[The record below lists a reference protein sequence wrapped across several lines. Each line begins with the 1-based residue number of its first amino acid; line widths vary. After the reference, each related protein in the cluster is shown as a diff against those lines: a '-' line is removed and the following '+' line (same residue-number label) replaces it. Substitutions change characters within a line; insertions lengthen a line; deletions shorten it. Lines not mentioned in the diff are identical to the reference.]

1 MANEII
7 NTGTT
12 PNDGTGDKLRNAF
25 IKVNSNFLEVY
36 TDKVDKVTAKSLI
49 LDSEIARLA
58 SVTNQD
64 VSGILL
70 NADAIDLLDLEQTN
84 QNNAIA
90 LNTLKIGITSNQ
102 SNAIIANTSKVG
114 ITTNQVNEIAA
125 NTLKVGISTEQAS
138 DIQNNNLKTGITTGQ
153 AANIVTNNAKV
164 GITNT
169 QSDAI
174 IANTLKTGIT
184 TIQSDAIIANTAKV
198 GISAQQTSDILSNNS
213 KVGITTI
220 QADAILANTDKIGI
234 SNEQADAI
242 LFNSD
247 KVGISIEQSDAIGVN
262 TLKVGITTQQAND
275 ILANND
281 KISLTTAQADV
292 IANTSGVNTGD
303 QDLSVKVDKVTG
315 SSLIEDSAITRLANT
330 SGVNTGDQ
338 DLTPFATNINL
349 DLKAPIASPTFTGT
363 VSGLT
368 KTMVGL
374 GNVENTSDADKIVST
389 ATQDALNLKVD
400 IVAGERLVNA
410 AEIVKLANTSGLN
423 TGDQDISVKVDKV
436 ADKSLIL
443 DSEISRLASVTNQDI
458 SGKVDKVTDKSL
470 ILDTEISRLESVTN
484 QTKSSLGL
492 ENVDN
497 TSDANKPVSTAT
509 QTALDLKQ
517 NLTYN
522 YPVNVIS
529 TATNATVKEAYVFTS
544 NVTLTLPIAPTAG
557 DWVEVSNLSA
567 TPSPII
573 ARNGKKIV
581 GLEENLTIDTAYAG
595 FRLVFTGDILGWT
608 IIGQ

>member
-58 SVTNQD
+58 TVTNQD
-64 VSGILL
+64 VSGIVV
-70 NADAIDLLDLEQTN
+70 NEDAIDLLELEQTT

-90 LNTLKIGITSNQ
+90 LNTLKVGITSNQ
-102 SNAIIANTSKVG
+102 SNAIVANTAKVG

-153 AANIVTNNAKV
+153 AANIISNTEKV

-174 IANTLKTGIT
+174 VANTLKTGIT
-184 TIQSDAIIANTAKV
+184 TSQSDAIIANTAKV

-234 SNEQADAI
+234 TTSQSDAIIVNSAKIGISNEQA
-242 LFNSD
+242 
-247 KVGISIEQSDAIGVN
+247 DAIGVN

-303 QDLSVKVDKVTG
+303 QDLSGKVDKVTG

-330 SGVNTGDQ
+330 TGTNTGDQ
-338 DLTPFATNINL
+338 DLIPFATNDNL
-349 DLKAPIASPTFTGT
+349 DLKAPIASPSFTGT
-363 VSGLT
+363 VSGVT

-389 ATQDALNLKVD
+389 ATQNALNLKVE

-410 AEIVKLANTSGLN
+410 AEIVKLADTSGVN

-443 DSEISRLASVTNQDI
+443 DSEIT
-458 SGKVDKVTDKSL
+458 
-470 ILDTEISRLESVTN
+470 RLETVTN

-492 ENVDN
+492 NNVDN
-497 TSDANKPVSTAT
+497 TSDLDKAISTAV
-509 QTALDLKQ
+509 QTALYLKQ

-529 TATNATVKEAYVFTS
+529 TATNATVKEAYVFTAD
-544 NVTLTLPIAPTAG
+544 VTLTLPIAPLSG

-581 GLEENLTIDTAYAG
+581 GLEEDLTIDTAYAG
-595 FRLVFTGDILGWT
+595 FRLVFTGNTLGWT